1 MEHASPQFTPLHP
14 FGIEVRN
21 LDLSDTLDQA
31 TFEEVEHAFNHAG
44 VAVFRDQNL
53 APEVQIA
60 FSQRFG
66 ALEVHVRQEYA
77 LPGYP
82 QVHLVSN
89 IREGGRNIGSAYAGD
104 NWHTDLCF
112 MREPA
117 RLSILH
123 AREVPN
129 DDTGQPLGSTLFVNV
144 ADAWDRLDADTKRR
158 IAALRGI
165 HQYHRAQE
173 IKRRQRRKDH
183 PRAPL
188 TEEQKAQTPDVS
200 HPVVRTHPFTGRKCL
215 YVNPT
220 YTFGIMG
227 WPEDEARVLLDRLL
241 AHCLQA
247 EHIYRHEWRVGDVLM
262 WDNCSTWHKALSD
275 YAVPQRRLMH
285 RTAVMG
291 DEPY

>member
-1 MEHASPQFTPLHP
+1 MSTAAPVFLPLDP
-14 FGIEVRN
+14 FGAEVRN
-21 LDLSDTLDQA
+21 VDLSRALDHSS
-31 TFEEVEHAFNHAG
+31 FEQVEYAFYGAG
-44 VAVFRDQNL
+44 VTVFRDQDL
-53 APEVQIA
+53 SPEAQIA
-60 FSQRFG
+60 YSERFG

-82 QVHLVSN
+82 QVHIVSN
-89 IREGGRNIGSAYAGD
+89 VTEGGRNIGSAYAGD
-104 NWHTDLCF
+104 HWHTDLCF
-112 MREPA
+112 MRKPA

-123 AREVPN
+123 AREVPH
-129 DDTGQPLGSTLFVNV
+129 DEHGRPLGSTLFVNV
-144 ADAWDRLDADTKRR
+144 ADSYDRLDGDTKHR
-158 IAALRGI
+158 IATLRGV

-173 IKRRQRRKDH
+173 IKRRQRERDH

-188 TEEQKAQTPDVS
+188 TAAQKAKTPDVS

-220 YTFGIMG
+220 YTFDIEG
-227 WPEDEARVLLDRLL
+227 WPEDEARTLLERLF
-241 AHCLQA
+241 AHCLQP

-262 WDNCSTWHKALSD
+262 WDNCSTWHKALGD
-275 YAVPQRRLMH
+275 YRAPQRRLMH